1 MDNPEPDV
9 AALESA
15 LVALR
20 RAQKRRALA
29 RLAER
34 RGERTGPH
42 AGLPDAVV
50 ELVDA
55 VAAED
60 EAGSTLTV
68 TEAAAVLGVD
78 QPRASRLAAQARD
91 AGLLRREADQQ
102 DGRRS
107 LLVLTGEGR
116 ALLARVREFRGSVVA
131 EALRDWPEPDRAA
144 LARLLTR
151 FVRDFTALTAP

>member
-1 MDNPEPDV
+1 MNNPEPEV

-15 LVALR
+15 LAALR
-20 RAQKRRALA
+20 RVQKRRALA

-42 AGLPDAVV
+42 AGPPDAVV

-55 VAAED
+55 VAAA
-60 EAGSTLTV
+60 AGSSLTV
-68 TEAAAVLGVD
+68 TEAATVLGVD
-78 QPRASRLAAQARD
+78 QPRASRLAAQAQD
-91 AGLLRREADQQ
+91 AGLLRREADQR

-107 LLVLTGEGR
+107 LLVLTDEGW
-116 ALLARVREFRGSVVA
+116 ALLARVRQFRGSIVA

>member
-1 MDNPEPDV
+1 MNNPEPEV

-15 LVALR
+15 LAALR
-20 RAQKRRALA
+20 RVQKRRALA

-42 AGLPDAVV
+42 AGPPDAVV

-55 VAAED
+55 VAAEG
-60 EAGSTLTV
+60 EAGSSLTV
-68 TEAAAVLGVD
+68 TEAATVLGVD

-91 AGLLRREADQQ
+91 AGLLRREADQR

-107 LLVLTGEGR
+107 LLVLTDEGW
-116 ALLARVREFRGSVVA
+116 ALLARVRQFRGSIVA

-151 FVRDFTALTAP
+151 FVQDFTALTAP